1 MTLTCAPG
9 EGAAGRFIAAA
20 DGRSWTFSGVLT
32 IADAGP
38 ALEAALELP
47 LPSDGVIDCAG
58 IEAVD
63 SAAVAV
69 LLALKRRAA
78 EEQKPLR
85 YANVPSALRDLG
97 ELYGV
102 AEILAA

>member
-9 EGAAGRFIAAA
+9 AGGAGRFVAAA
-20 DGRSWTFSGVLT
+20 DGRCWTFSGVLT
-32 IADAGP
+32 MADAGP
-38 ALEAALELP
+38 ALEAASEMP
-47 LPSDGVIDCAG
+47 LPSDGVVDCAG

-78 EEQKPLR
+78 QEQKPLK
-85 YANVPSALRDLG
+85 YANVPDALRDLG

>member
-1 MTLTCAPG
+1 MMLECAPG
-9 EGAAGRFIAAA
+9 SGGAGRFVASD
-20 DGRSWTFSGVLT
+20 DGRRWTFSGVLT
-32 IADAGP
+32 VADAGP
-38 ALEAALELP
+38 ALEAASALALP
-47 LPSDGVIDCAG
+47 ADGVVDCGG

-78 EEQKPLR
+78 QEQKPLR
-85 YANVPSALRDLG
+85 YTNVPGALRDLG

-102 AEILAA
+102 AEILAD

>member
-1 MTLTCAPG
+1 MTLACAPG
-9 EGAAGRFIAAA
+9 AGGAGRFVATA
-20 DGRSWTFSGVLT
+20 DGRRWTFSGVLT

-38 ALEAALELP
+38 ALEAALGLP
-47 LPSDGVIDCAG
+47 LPADGVVDCAG

-78 EEQKPLR
+78 KENSPLR
-85 YANVPSALRDLG
+85 YANVPGALRDLG

-102 AEILAA
+102 AEMLTA

>member
-9 EGAAGRFIAAA
+9 AGGAGRFVAAA
-20 DGRSWTFSGVLT
+20 DGRRWTFSGVLT
-32 IADAGP
+32 LADAGP

-47 LPSDGVIDCAG
+47 LPADGVVDCAG

-78 EEQKPLR
+78 QERKPLR
-85 YANVPSALRDLG
+85 YTNVPDALRDLG

>member
-9 EGAAGRFIAAA
+9 ADGAGRFVVAG
-20 DGRSWTFSGVLT
+20 DGRRWTFSGALT
-32 IADAGP
+32 IADARS
-38 ALEAALELP
+38 ALEAASALP
-47 LPSDGVIDCAG
+47 LPADGVVDCAG

-78 EEQKPLR
+78 LEQQPLK
-85 YANVPSALRDLG
+85 YANVPDALRDLG